1 MLMRFILPVLLVI
14 SAAPAYA
21 QVERETSGSLGGT
34 VINDDNIVLTGAF
47 KHVTDTGPRE
57 YSFESDILYKSANG
71 VTSREQVNAF
81 AKINQD
87 IHPKHYLQ
95 AGVRYRHDPRTF
107 SEDQAVYSIGHGF
120 RIVKNDKTNLSNELS
135 VGYKHGTGGYSD
147 VVVRESLWISH
158 KLSKTVSVSNKFMVE
173 QGSRTFIQNKAEI
186 KYKLNEKTSFSI
198 QDLYTKDK
206 REDNTLSFAFTFKI

>member
-1 MLMRFILPVLLVI
+1 MFRTLIL
-14 SAAPAYA
+14 SAALLFSFPAYA
-21 QVERETSGSLGGT
+21 QVERETTGSLGGT

-71 VTSREQVNAF
+71 VTSREQINAF
-81 AKINQD
+81 AKVNQD
-87 IHPKHYLQ
+87 IHPNHYVQ

-107 SEDQAVYSIGHGF
+107 SEDQVVYSIGHGF
-120 RIVKNDKTNLSNELS
+120 RIIKNDKTKLSNELS

-147 VVVRESLWISH
+147 VVVRESVWVSH
-158 KLSKTVSVSNKFMVE
+158 NLNKTLSVSNKFVIE

-186 KYKLNEKTSFSI
+186 KYALTDKLSFSI

-206 REDNTLSFAFTFKI
+206 REDNTISFAFTFKI

>member
-87 IHPKHYLQ
+87 IHPKHYVQ
-95 AGVRYRHDPRTF
+95 VGVRYRHDPRTF

-147 VVVRESLWISH
+147 IVVRESIWVSH
-158 KLSKTVSVSNKFMVE
+158 KLNETLSASNKFMIE

-186 KYKLNEKTSFSI
+186 KSALTYKLSFSI
-198 QDLYTKDK
+198 QDLYTNDK
-206 REDNTLSFAFTFKI
+206 REDNTISFAFTFKI

>member
-1 MLMRFILPVLLVI
+1 MIKKLIFTLALMASF
-14 SAAPAYA
+14 PAYA
-21 QVERETSGSLGGT
+21 QVERETTGSLGGT

-71 VTSREQVNAF
+71 VTSREQINAF
-81 AKINQD
+81 AKVNQD
-87 IHPKHYLQ
+87 IHTKHYIQ

-120 RIVKNDKTNLSNELS
+120 RIVKTDKTKISNELS

-147 VVVRESLWISH
+147 VVVRESVWVSH
-158 KLSKTVSVSNKFMVE
+158 KLSKTVSVANKFMIE

-186 KYKLNEKTSFSI
+186 KYKLSEKTSFSI

-206 REDNTLSFAFTFKI
+206 REDNTISFAFTFKI

>member
-1 MLMRFILPVLLVI
+1 MFRTLIL
-14 SAAPAYA
+14 SAALLFSFPAYA
-21 QVERETSGSLGGT
+21 QVERETTGSLGGT

-71 VTSREQVNAF
+71 VTSREQINAF
-81 AKINQD
+81 AKVNQD

-120 RIVKNDKTNLSNELS
+120 RIVKNDKTSLSNELS

-147 VVVRESLWISH
+147 VVVRESVWISH
-158 KLSKTVSVSNKFMVE
+158 KLNKTVSVSNKFMIE
-173 QGSRTFIQNKAEI
+173 EGSRTFIQNKAEI
-186 KYKLNEKTSFSI
+186 KYKLSEKTSFSI
-198 QDLYTKDK
+198 QDLYTKDW
-206 REDNTLSFAFTFKI
+206 REDNTVSFAFTFKI

>member
-1 MLMRFILPVLLVI
+1 MFRTLIL
-14 SAAPAYA
+14 SAALLFSFPAYA

-34 VINDDNIVLTGAF
+34 VINDDSIVLTGAF
-47 KHVTDTGPRE
+47 KQVTDTGPRE

-71 VTSREQVNAF
+71 AISRKQINVF

-87 IHPKHYLQ
+87 IHPRHYLQ
-95 AGVRYRHDPRTF
+95 ATVRYRHDPRSF
-107 SEDQAVYSIGHGF
+107 AENQVVCNIGHGF
-120 RIVKNDKTNLSNELS
+120 RILKNDNTTVSNELS

-158 KLSKTVSVSNKFMVE
+158 KLNKTVSVSNKFMIE

-186 KYKLNEKTSFSI
+186 KYKLSEKTSFSI
-198 QDLYTKDK
+198 QDLYTKDW
-206 REDNTLSFAFTFKI
+206 REDNTISFAFTFKI

>member
-1 MLMRFILPVLLVI
+1 MIRTLIL
-14 SAAPAYA
+14 SAALLFSFPAHA
-21 QVERETSGSLGGT
+21 QVQRETTGSLGGT

-87 IHPKHYLQ
+87 IHPKHYIQ
-95 AGVRYRHDPRTF
+95 VGARYRHDPRTF

-120 RIVKNDKTNLSNELS
+120 RIIKNDKTKLSNELS

-147 VVVRESLWISH
+147 VVVRESIWVSH
-158 KLSKTVSVSNKFMVE
+158 KLNETLSVSNKFMIE

-186 KYKLNEKTSFSI
+186 KSALTDKLSFSI
-198 QDLYTKDK
+198 QDLYTKD
-206 REDNTLSFAFTFKI
+206 RIEDNTVSFAFTFKI

>member
-1 MLMRFILPVLLVI
+1 MIRKIIFTLALMF
-14 SAAPAYA
+14 SMPAYA

-34 VINDDNIVLTGAF
+34 IINDDNIVLTGGF

-71 VTSREQVNAF
+71 VTSREQINAF
-81 AKINQD
+81 AKVNQD
-87 IHPKHYLQ
+87 IHAKHYVQ
-95 AGVRYRHDPRTF
+95 VGARYRHDPRTF

-120 RIVKNDKTNLSNELS
+120 RIIKNDKTKLSNELS

-147 VVVRESLWISH
+147 IVVRESIWLSH
-158 KLSKTVSVSNKFMVE
+158 NLSKTISVSNKFMIE

-198 QDLYTKDK
+198 QDLYTKDW

>member
-1 MLMRFILPVLLVI
+1 MLMRFILPVLLVM
-14 SAAPAYA
+14 STAPAYA
-21 QVERETSGSLGGT
+21 QVEKETSGSLGGT

-71 VTSREQVNAF
+71 VTSREQINAF
-81 AKINQD
+81 AKVNQD
-87 IHPKHYLQ
+87 IHTKHYVQ

-107 SEDQAVYSIGHGF
+107 SEDQVVYSIGHGF
-120 RIVKNDKTNLSNELS
+120 RIVKNDKTKISNELS

-147 VVVRESLWISH
+147 VVVRESVWISH
-158 KLSKTVSVSNKFMVE
+158 KLNKKLTASNQFMIE
-173 QGSRTFIQNKAEI
+173 QGSRTFIQNRAEI
-186 KYKLNEKTSFSI
+186 KYKLSEKTSFSI